1 MDTHERVAGV
11 ILAGGR
17 SSRMGGTDKA
27 LLPLAGETLL
37 ARAIARL
44 APQVSHI
51 VISANGELN
60 RFAQYALPVVADRA
74 PDYPGPLAGILAGLE
89 WVAANR
95 PDIRRVVS
103 VPTDTPFFPV
113 DLVDRFLAEP
123 PRIPTLFVARSQS
136 GVHPVVGMWTVE
148 IAPELAKALAEG
160 KRKVG
165 DWTRQQKAVEVV
177 FPAAVIGGREVDPL
191 FNINRPEDLAEAEA
205 LLKTR

>member
-1 MDTHERVAGV
+1 MSASRASF
-11 ILAGGR
+11 LPGR

-27 LLPLAGETLL
+27 LLPLPGETLL

-123 PRIPTLFVARSQS
+123 PRIPTLLVARSEACTRLLAFGRSRSRPSSPRRLPRASARSAIGQGSKRSSRSCFQRQS
-136 GVHPVVGMWTVE
+136 SVGERSIPFSTS
-148 IAPELAKALAEG
+148 IGRRILPR
-160 KRKVG
+160 RK
-165 DWTRQQKAVEVV
+165 
-177 FPAAVIGGREVDPL
+177 L
-191 FNINRPEDLAEAEA
+191 C
-205 LLKTR
+205 

>member
-1 MDTHERVAGV
+1 M
-11 ILAGGR
+11 GR
-17 SSRMGGTDKA
+17 
-27 LLPLAGETLL
+27 GES
-37 ARAIARL
+37 I
-44 APQVSHI
+44 
-51 VISANGELN
+51 
-60 RFAQYALPVVADRA
+60 
-74 PDYPGPLAGILAGLE
+74 
-89 WVAANR
+89 
-95 PDIRRVVS
+95 DIRRVVS

-177 FPAAVIGGREVDPL
+177 FPAADHRWERGRSPFQHQSAGGSCRGGSFAEDAMIRVV
-191 FNINRPEDLAEAEA
+191 RPRGSRSSLSPAADE
-205 LLKTR
+205 

>member
-1 MDTHERVAGV
+1 MDSHERVAGV

-74 PDYPGPLAGILAGLE
+74 PD
-89 WVAANR
+89 
-95 PDIRRVVS
+95 
-103 VPTDTPFFPV
+103 
-113 DLVDRFLAEP
+113 
-123 PRIPTLFVARSQS
+123 
-136 GVHPVVGMWTVE
+136 
-148 IAPELAKALAEG
+148 
-160 KRKVG
+160 
-165 DWTRQQKAVEVV
+165 
-177 FPAAVIGGREVDPL
+177 
-191 FNINRPEDLAEAEA
+191 
-205 LLKTR
+205 